1 MRLLVCILL
10 SATAQA
16 SNYRFGASQDRV
28 VTDEEHGYTQH
39 IAPDFEVQD
48 GIAVTYVRLGRERVA
63 RLVATDYAA
72 KVYTDVAPLDGADGK
87 ITAGDAWISQQ
98 AQNGALSLPVTPT
111 AVDRLLLSGARR
123 ILYESAPTTVYF
135 AHDQLGSMTVETD
148 DQGAVVGRRAYS
160 TFGAE
165 RAYSGD
171 GDSYGFTGQRQ
182 DDSGTVHFSFRQLDP
197 MTGRWSSTDPLFH
210 LAMPDGLDAFGEAT
224 TSYAYVGNN
233 PASDID
239 PTGLVKVVVVGQ
251 RGLSTKA
258 RGIARFG
265 AWIAN
270 PFRGHENKFVAQH
283 QYLAVVEVN
292 ELPNRAAEGSNPV
305 VQPTAVHADAGV
317 KKQGGL
323 INGTITITREK
334 AKRYAD
340 TTYYEIPELR
350 AHVEDVERFLR
361 FDVET
366 KGGISRWGGYEYTGL
381 TRRGDRSG
389 NCQGYVQRLLERFQ
403 VHWDVVDRRSTA
415 MAAHAAH

>member
-1 MRLLVCILL
+1 MRLVVCILL

-28 VTDEEHGYTQH
+28 VTDEDHGYTQH
-39 IAPDFEVQD
+39 IGPDFEVQD
-48 GIAVTYVRLGRERVA
+48 GIAVTYVRLGHARVA

-72 KVYTDVAPLDGADGK
+72 KVYTDVAPLAGADGK

-98 AQNGALSLPVTPT
+98 AQKGALSLSVTPT

-123 ILYESAPTTVYF
+123 ILYESVPTTVYF

-210 LAMPDGLDAFGEAT
+210 LAMPDGLGAFGEAT

-233 PASDID
+233 PASDVD
-239 PTGLVKVVVVGQ
+239 PTGLVKVVAVGQ

-258 RGIARFG
+258 RGIIRFG

-270 PFRGHENKFVAQH
+270 RFRRHPNEYVAKH
-283 QYLAVVEVN
+283 QYLAVIEVN
-292 ELPNRAAEGSNPV
+292 ELPNRAAGGSNPV
-305 VQPTAVHADAGV
+305 VHPTEMHADAGV
-317 KKQGGL
+317 KKQGG
-323 INGTITITREK
+323 TITIAREK

-350 AHVEDVERFLR
+350 AHVEEIERFLR
-361 FDVET
+361 LDASS
-366 KGGISRWGGYEYTGL
+366 GGIRSGWGGYEYTGM
-381 TRRGDRSG
+381 TRRGERSG
-389 NCQGYVQRLLERFQ
+389 NCQGYVQRLLEKFQ

-415 MAAHAAH
+415 VAAGAAK